1 MRVNTRLTNKSIEL
15 WTKINPSGPFGE
27 FSVFLLTTD
36 RLFSFSTSI
45 GSCHAVLVVIVT
57 GNSNYT
63 GPAKR
68 SACIIGIILWT
79 NEKRNIWTLSVT
91 NIYTF
96 PLKENLHNII
106 WSTFSCQLPS
116 LAHARLFPAAASP
129 FSLLCSDCSL
139 EITQLT
145 KNEGNKTLKSILN
158 NEPNQKPNPDSSP

>member
-68 SACIIGIILWT
+68 SACIIGIIWT

-96 PLKENLHNII
+96 PLTENLHNII
-106 WSTFSCQLPS
+106 WRTFLPIAQSCACSAVFCCRLAILASS
-116 LAHARLFPAAASP
+116 LG
-129 FSLLCSDCSL
+129 LLVRNYSAY
-139 EITQLT
+139 EKRRKQNIT
-145 KNEGNKTLKSILN
+145 KH
-158 NEPNQKPNPDSSP
+158 P

>member
-1 MRVNTRLTNKSIEL
+1 MLVWFNTCKTAVPQNASEHTLNNKSIEL

-63 GPAKR
+63 GTAKG
-68 SACIIGIILWT
+68 SACIIGIIWT

-96 PLKENLHNII
+96 PLTENLHNTI
-106 WSTFSCQLPS
+106 WSIFSAYCPVLRMLDCFLLPLRHS
-116 LAHARLFPAAASP
+116 RVFARITRWK
-129 FSLLCSDCSL
+129 LLTAY
-139 EITQLT
+139 EKRRKQNIT
-145 KNEGNKTLKSILN
+145 KH
-158 NEPNQKPNPDSSP
+158 P